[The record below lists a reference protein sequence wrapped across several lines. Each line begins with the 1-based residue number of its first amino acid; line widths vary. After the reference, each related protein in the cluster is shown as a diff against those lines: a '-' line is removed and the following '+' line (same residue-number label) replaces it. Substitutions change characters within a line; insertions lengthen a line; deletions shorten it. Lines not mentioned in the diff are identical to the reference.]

1 MGASLVI
8 LNLKRQDLLQSV
20 MFIGGEWCGNEER
33 FPVVNPSDGE
43 RLALVDNVSVDTAKR
58 AIDRADQIQ
67 RIAKPV

>member
-1 MGASLVI
+1 
-8 LNLKRQDLLQSV
+8 